1 MLKQNKPQGQA
12 LIIIALALVGL
23 IGIVGLVV
31 DGGNAFLDRR
41 NAQNAADAAALAAA
55 LARIRGGQD
64 MVATAFASAAQNGY
78 NNDGVTNSVEL
89 FSPPKDGP
97 HSDNVEYI
105 QIIITSHVDTYFA
118 RVVGRSKI
126 TNVVQAVARTKSSE
140 NSQLLNG
147 IAIASLA
154 PSSNCGN
161 QKSFWIHGD
170 ATLDVSGGGIF
181 INSNNDTCALLQHG
195 NGSIHVNDGFKIDV
209 VGGASIQ
216 KPLLFT
222 PGVTVVG
229 AVPINY
235 PPPFFMPDV
244 ECDESPAKVSED
256 GTSMTAGT
264 WAGEFPPQGVTQLEA
279 GIYCLEDGIK
289 INGPL
294 IGHNVVFKVLNGEVH
309 FGNANIV
316 LDAPSSGDN
325 AGLLIYLPQENN
337 SKVTLNGGSE
347 SVIEGTIL
355 APASPI
361 LINGNGSSSG
371 FDSQIIG
378 YTIEVG
384 GSGNVGVLYS
394 DAQNFDSWTMPE
406 VQLSE

>member
-170 ATLDVSGGGIF
+170 ATLEISGGGVF
-181 INSNNDTCALLQHG
+181 INSNNETCALLQHG
-195 NGSIHVNDGFKIDV
+195 NGSIHVNDGFTINV

-222 PGVTVVG
+222 PGVTVG
-229 AVPINY
+229 AGPINY
-235 PPPFFMPDV
+235 PPPFFMPDI
-244 ECDESPAKVSED
+244 ECDENTAQVSED
-256 GTSMTAGT
+256 GTTMTPGT
-264 WAGEFPPQGVTQLEA
+264 WADEFPPQGVTQLEA
-279 GIYCLEDGIK
+279 GVYCLENGMK

-294 IGHNVVFKVLNGEVH
+294 VGNNVVFKVSQGEVH

-316 LDAPSSGDN
+316 LDAPNSGDN

-361 LINGNGSSSG
+361 VINGNSSSSG
-371 FDSQIIG
+371 FQSQIIG
-378 YTIEVG
+378 YSIEVG
-384 GSGNVGVLYS
+384 GSANVALVYS
-394 DAQNFDSWTMPE
+394 DAQNFNSWTMPE

>member
-170 ATLDVSGGGIF
+170 ATLEISGGGVF
-181 INSNNDTCALLQHG
+181 INSNNETCALLQHG
-195 NGSIHVNDGFKIDV
+195 NGSIHVNDGFTINV

-222 PGVTVVG
+222 PGVTVG
-229 AVPINY
+229 AGPINY
-235 PPPFFMPDV
+235 PPPFFMPDI
-244 ECDESPAKVSED
+244 ECDENPAQVSED
-256 GTSMTAGT
+256 GTTMTPGT
-264 WAGEFPPQGVTQLEA
+264 WADEFPPQGVTQLEA
-279 GIYCLEDGIK
+279 GVYCLENGMK

-294 IGHNVVFKVLNGEVH
+294 VGNNVVFKVSQGEVH

-316 LDAPSSGDN
+316 LDAPNSGDN

-361 LINGNGSSSG
+361 VINGNSSSSG
-371 FDSQIIG
+371 FQSQIIG

-384 GSGNVGVLYS
+384 GSANVALVYS
-394 DAQNFDSWTMPE
+394 DAQNFNSWTMPE

>member
-170 ATLDVSGGGIF
+170 ATLEISGGGVF
-181 INSNNDTCALLQHG
+181 INSNNETCALLQHG
-195 NGSIHVNDGFKIDV
+195 NGSIHVNDGFTINV

-222 PGVTVVG
+222 PGVTVG
-229 AVPINY
+229 AGPINY
-235 PPPFFMPDV
+235 PPPFFMPDI
-244 ECDESPAKVSED
+244 ECDENTAQVSED
-256 GTSMTAGT
+256 GTTMTPGT
-264 WAGEFPPQGVTQLEA
+264 WADEFPPQGVTQLEA
-279 GIYCLEDGIK
+279 GVYCLENGMK

-294 IGHNVVFKVLNGEVH
+294 VGNNVVFKVSQGEVH

-316 LDAPSSGDN
+316 LDAPNSGDN

-361 LINGNGSSSG
+361 VINGNSSSSG
-371 FDSQIIG
+371 FQSQIIG

-384 GSGNVGVLYS
+384 GSANVALVYS
-394 DAQNFDSWTMPE
+394 DAQNFNSWTMPE

>member
-1 MLKQNKPQGQA
+1 MRKQNKSRGQA
-12 LIIIALALVGL
+12 LIIIALALAGL
-23 IGIVGLVV
+23 VGIVGLVV

-41 NAQNAADAAALAAA
+41 KAQNAADAAVLAAA

-89 FSPPKDGP
+89 FSPPRDGP

-105 QIIITSHVDTYFA
+105 QIIITSHIDTYFL
-118 RVVGRSKI
+118 RVVGRSRI
-126 TNVVQAVARTKSSE
+126 SNVVQAVARTKSSE
-140 NSQLLNG
+140 NKQLLNG
-147 IAIASLA
+147 MAIVSLA

-170 ATLDVSGGGIF
+170 ATLEISGGGVF
-181 INSNNDTCALLQHG
+181 INSNNETCALLQHG
-195 NGSIHVNDGFKIDV
+195 NGSIHVNDGFTINV

-222 PGVTVVG
+222 PGVTVG
-229 AVPINY
+229 AGPINY
-235 PPPFFMPDV
+235 PPPFFMPDI
-244 ECDESPAKVSED
+244 ECDETTAQVSAD
-256 GTSMTAGT
+256 GITMTPGT
-264 WAGEFPPQGVTQLEA
+264 WADEFPPQGVTQLEA
-279 GIYCLEDGIK
+279 GVYCLENGMK

-294 IGHNVVFKVLNGEVH
+294 VGQNVVFKVLNGEVD

-316 LDAPSSGDN
+316 LEAPNSGDN

-361 LINGNGSSSG
+361 VINGNSSSSG
-371 FDSQIIG
+371 FQSQIIG

-384 GSGNVGVLYS
+384 GSANVALVYS
-394 DAQNFDSWTMPE
+394 DAQNYDSWTMPE

>member
-64 MVATAFASAAQNGY
+64 MVTAAFASAAQNGY
-78 NNDGVTNSVEL
+78 NNDVVTNSVEL
-89 FSPPKDGP
+89 FSPPRDGP

-181 INSNNDTCALLQHG
+181 INSNNETCALLQHG
-195 NGSIHVNDGFKIDV
+195 NGSISVNDGFKINV
-209 VGGASIQ
+209 VGGASLQ

-222 PGVTVVG
+222 PGVTVG

-235 PPPFFMPDV
+235 PPPFFMPNV
-244 ECDESPAKVSED
+244 ECDGSAAEISED

-264 WAGEFPPQGVTQLEA
+264 WADEFPPQGVTQLEA

-316 LDAPSSGDN
+316 LDAPNSGDN

-361 LINGNGSSSG
+361 LINGNSSLSG
-371 FDSQIIG
+371 FRSQIIG
-378 YTIEVG
+378 YTIEVS
-384 GSGNVGVLYS
+384 GSGNVMVAYS

-406 VQLSE
+406 IQLSE

>member
-1 MLKQNKPQGQA
+1 MRKQNKLRGQA
-12 LIIIALALVGL
+12 LIIIALAMAGL
-23 IGIVGLVV
+23 AGIVGLVV

-55 LARIRGGQD
+55 LARIRGGED

-78 NNDGVTNSVEL
+78 DNNGVTNIVEL

-118 RVVGRSKI
+118 RIVGRNSI

-140 NSQLLNG
+140 IKQLVNG
-147 IAIASLA
+147 MAIVSLA

-170 ATLDVSGGGIF
+170 ITLEISGGGVF
-181 INSNNDTCALLQHG
+181 INSNNETCALLQHG
-195 NGSIHVNDGFKIDV
+195 NGSIRVNDGYKIDV

-222 PGVTVVG
+222 PGVVVG
-229 AVPINY
+229 ASAIGY
-235 PPPFFMPDV
+235 PPPFFMPEVDC
-244 ECDESPAKVSED
+244 EENIAKVNED
-256 GTSMTAGT
+256 GTSMSPGE
-264 WAGEFPPQGVTQLEA
+264 WSGEFPPTGVTRLEP
-279 GIYCLEDGIK
+279 GVYCLEDGIK
-289 INGPL
+289 IKGPL
-294 IGHNVVFKVLNGEVH
+294 QGHNVVFKVLQGEVR
-309 FGNANIV
+309 FSNDNII
-316 LDAPSSGDN
+316 LDAPNSGDN
-325 AGLLIYLPQENN
+325 AGLLIYLPLENR
-337 SKVTLNGGSE
+337 SKVVLDGGQG
-347 SVIEGTIL
+347 SVISGTIF

-361 LINGNGSSSG
+361 LIKGNNSSSG
-371 FDSQIIG
+371 FQSQIIG
-378 YTIEVG
+378 YTIEVD
-384 GSGNVGVLYS
+384 GSSNVAIVYN
-394 DAQNFDSWTMPE
+394 DAQNYDSMTMPE

>member
-1 MLKQNKPQGQA
+1 MRKQNKPRGQA
-12 LIIIALALVGL
+12 LIIIALALAGL
-23 IGIVGLVV
+23 AGIVGLVV

-64 MVATAFASAAQNGY
+64 MVSTAFASAAQNGY
-78 NNDGVTNSVEL
+78 NNDGITNIVEL

-118 RVVGRSKI
+118 RIVGRNKI

-140 NSQLLNG
+140 IKQLVNG
-147 IAIASLA
+147 MAIVSLA

-170 ATLDVSGGGIF
+170 ATLEITGGGLF
-181 INSNNDTCALLQHG
+181 INSNNQTCALLQHG
-195 NGSIHVNDGFKIDV
+195 NGSIRVNDGFKIDV

-222 PGVTVVG
+222 PGVVVG

-244 ECDESPAKVSED
+244 DCEGNISKVNED
-256 GTSMTAGT
+256 GTSMSPGE
-264 WAGEFPPQGVTQLEA
+264 WSGEFPPTGVTRLEP
-279 GIYCLEDGIK
+279 GVYCLEDGIK
-289 INGPL
+289 FNGPL
-294 IGHNVVFKVLNGEVH
+294 QGHNVVFKVLQGEVR
-309 FGNANIV
+309 FSNDNII
-316 LDAPSSGDN
+316 LDAPNSGDN
-325 AGLLIYLPQENN
+325 AGLLIYLPPEN
-337 SKVTLNGGSE
+337 SSEVVLDGGQQSLI
-347 SVIEGTIL
+347 SGTIL

-361 LINGNGSSSG
+361 LIKGNSSSSG
-371 FDSQIIG
+371 FHSQIIG
-378 YTIEVG
+378 YTIEVE
-384 GSGNVGVLYS
+384 GSSNIAIVYD
-394 DAQNFDSWTMPE
+394 DAQNYDSMTMPE